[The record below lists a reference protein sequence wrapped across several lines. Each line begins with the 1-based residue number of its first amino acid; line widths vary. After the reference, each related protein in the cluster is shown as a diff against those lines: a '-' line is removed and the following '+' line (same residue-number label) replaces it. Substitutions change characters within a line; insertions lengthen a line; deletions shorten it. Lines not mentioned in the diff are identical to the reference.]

1 MHKYSQAALITVEA
15 CASNRHLNID
25 EEWKKA
31 VQNLHISDK
40 SCPKLAFKGL
50 CSEGMVKGI
59 AADRCLLKRES
70 KNKNY
75 AVKAANLLLMGH
87 ETDAKALWGKVIH
100 EKKVHNGQM
109 FIVLNLFN
117 AGLLQKSNKSAE

>member
-1 MHKYSQAALITVEA
+1 MHKYSKAALITVEA
-15 CASNRHLNID
+15 CASNLHLNLDD
-25 EEWKKA
+25 EWDKA
-31 VQNLHISDK
+31 IKTLGVSDK

-59 AADRCLLKRES
+59 NPDRCLFKRES

-75 AVKAANLLLMGH
+75 AVKAANLLLTGH
-87 ETDAKALWGKVIH
+87 EADAKTLWGNVIH
-100 EKKVHNGQM
+100 EKKAHNGQM
-109 FIVLNLFN
+109 FIVINLYN